1 VRALLAK
8 FGLASSHVRR
18 AAASLSP
25 GERTRAELALLVARG
40 TNCLVLDEPTNHL
53 DVAAIEQLEVALD
66 AWEGTLLLVS
76 HGRRLLESVRI
87 TARVELGGPG

>member
-1 VRALLAK
+1 
-8 FGLASSHVRR
+8 
-18 AAASLSP
+18 
-25 GERTRAELALLVARG
+25 VAGG

-76 HGRRLLESVRI
+76 HDRRLLESVRL
-87 TARVELGGPG
+87 TDRVELGRPG